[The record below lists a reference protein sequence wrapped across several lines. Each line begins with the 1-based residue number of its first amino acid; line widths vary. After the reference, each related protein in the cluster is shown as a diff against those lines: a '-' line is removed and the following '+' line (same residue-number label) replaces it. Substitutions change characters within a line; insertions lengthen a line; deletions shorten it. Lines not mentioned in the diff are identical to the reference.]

1 MRKRIIALLLALVLA
16 LSLCACAGDGDGE
29 KSEKKEKTADDYAEA
44 LYVAALTRMS
54 NYYEFGIEIY
64 RPDYNGDGT
73 ADWLIKFVGEYQP
86 LWVLFEGGKLDEN
99 PKVFFNWGAA
109 GELKMYT
116 SKTNGGLY
124 VENSYKVLTHGY
136 ESLFRFDGEA
146 QDYDF
151 YMTYES
157 YDGTEE
163 TTVYDYTQ
171 SDGDGG
177 MTEVSEEEYE
187 NALDKLRLEELQGGD
202 TSFDK
207 YLGAP
212 EDKLLGI
219 SKRIRELPFT
229 SNCALRDIDDDGE
242 KELIFDTETGEDAD
256 GPVAPT
262 GIAYVTY
269 ECGNEGSTEY
279 GLSVFSEA
287 LSLAFDPGAAAQ
299 RLSLYERPE
308 TEHSTEQGGKLMG
321 EWPTGKWACKEQGLD
336 RVYYLY
342 SDGTFEYKDYEGYY
356 VEGIWYIDYERNTV
370 VLQIYREEDGN
381 YDWYMEFGIEGD
393 NLATYPGK
401 TTEYYYQI
409 P

>member
-136 ESLFRFDGEA
+136 ESLFRFYGEA

-151 YMTYES
+151 YMSYES
-157 YDGTEE
+157 PNGKEE
-163 TTVYDYTQ
+163 ETVYDYTQ

-256 GPVAPT
+256 GTVAPT

-269 ECGNEGSTEY
+269 ECGNEGRTEH

-299 RLSLYERPE
+299 RLSLYERTE
-308 TEHSTEQGGKLMG
+308 TEHSSEQTNKTTSEQSQELFNAMLG
-321 EWPTGKWACKEQGLD
+321 EWHNLETDATI
-336 RVYYLY
+336 YLQANGDVCNEFAPMGIWYLCSDGTVY
-342 SDGTFEYKDYEGYY
+342 SDGLSYEGNYTVSFSY
-356 VEGIWYIDYERNTV
+356 DEVEGRECMTLENDQHIIK
-370 VLQIYREEDGN
+370 LYR
-381 YDWYMEFGIEGD
+381 
-393 NLATYPGK
+393 
-401 TTEYYYQI
+401 
-409 P
+409 

>member
-73 ADWLIKFVGEYQP
+73 ADWLIKFVGEYLP

-151 YMTYES
+151 YMSYES
-157 YDGTEE
+157 PNGKEE
-163 TTVYDYTQ
+163 ETVYDYTQ

-202 TSFDK
+202 MSFDK

-256 GPVAPT
+256 GTVAPT

-269 ECGNEGSTEY
+269 ECGNEGRTEH

-308 TEHSTEQGGKLMG
+308 TEHSTEQTNKTTSEESQELFNAMLG
-321 EWPTGKWACKEQGLD
+321 EWHNLETDATI
-336 RVYYLY
+336 YLQANGDVCNEFAPMGIWYLCSDGTVY
-342 SDGTFEYKDYEGYY
+342 SDGLSYEGNYTVSFSY
-356 VEGIWYIDYERNTV
+356 DEVEGRECMTLENDQHIIK
-370 VLQIYREEDGN
+370 LYR
-381 YDWYMEFGIEGD
+381 
-393 NLATYPGK
+393 
-401 TTEYYYQI
+401 
-409 P
+409 

>member
-73 ADWLIKFVGEYQP
+73 ADWLIKFVGEYMP

-151 YMTYES
+151 YMSYES
-157 YDGTEE
+157 PNGKEE
-163 TTVYDYTQ
+163 ETVYDYTQ

-256 GPVAPT
+256 GTVAPT

-269 ECGNEGSTEY
+269 ECGNEGRTEH

-308 TEHSTEQGGKLMG
+308 TEHSTEQTNKTTSEESQELFNAMLG
-321 EWPTGKWACKEQGLD
+321 EWHNLETDATI
-336 RVYYLY
+336 YLQANGDVCNEFAPMGIWYLCSDGTVY
-342 SDGTFEYKDYEGYY
+342 SDGLSYEGNYTVSFSY
-356 VEGIWYIDYERNTV
+356 DEVEGRECMTLENDQHIIK
-370 VLQIYREEDGN
+370 LYR
-381 YDWYMEFGIEGD
+381 
-393 NLATYPGK
+393 
-401 TTEYYYQI
+401 
-409 P
+409 

>member
-136 ESLFRFDGEA
+136 ESLFRFYGEA

-151 YMTYES
+151 YMSYES
-157 YDGTEE
+157 PNGKEE
-163 TTVYDYTQ
+163 ETVYDYTQ

-256 GPVAPT
+256 GTVAPT

-269 ECGNEGSTEY
+269 ECGNEGRTEH

-287 LSLAFDPGAAAQ
+287 LSFAFDPGAAAQ
-299 RLSLYERPE
+299 RLSLYERTE
-308 TEHSTEQGGKLMG
+308 TEHSTEQTNKTTSEESQELFNAMLG
-321 EWPTGKWACKEQGLD
+321 EWHNLETDATI
-336 RVYYLY
+336 YLQANGDVCNEFAPMGIWYLCSDGTVY
-342 SDGTFEYKDYEGYY
+342 SDGLSYEGNYTVSFSY
-356 VEGIWYIDYERNTV
+356 DEVEGRECMTLEHDQHIIK
-370 VLQIYREEDGN
+370 LYR
-381 YDWYMEFGIEGD
+381 
-393 NLATYPGK
+393 
-401 TTEYYYQI
+401 
-409 P
+409 

>member
-54 NYYEFGIEIY
+54 KHYEFGIEIY

-151 YMTYES
+151 YMSYES
-157 YDGTEE
+157 PNGKEE
-163 TTVYDYTQ
+163 ETVYDYTQ

-177 MTEVSEEEYE
+177 MTEVSGEEYE

-219 SKRIRELPFT
+219 SKRIRELPFI

-256 GPVAPT
+256 GTVAPT

-269 ECGNEGSTEY
+269 ECGNEGRTEY
-279 GLSVFSEA
+279 GLSVFGEA

-308 TEHSTEQGGKLMG
+308 TEHSTEQTNKTTSEESQELFNAMLG
-321 EWPTGKWACKEQGLD
+321 EWHNLETD
-336 RVYYLY
+336 STIYLQANGDVCNEFAPMGIWYLCSDGTMY
-342 SDGTFEYKDYEGYY
+342 SDGLSYEGNYTVSFSY
-356 VEGIWYIDYERNTV
+356 DEVEGRECMTLENDQHIIK
-370 VLQIYREEDGN
+370 LYR
-381 YDWYMEFGIEGD
+381 
-393 NLATYPGK
+393 
-401 TTEYYYQI
+401 
-409 P
+409 

>member
-73 ADWLIKFVGEYQP
+73 ADWLIKFVGEYLP

-151 YMTYES
+151 YMSYES
-157 YDGTEE
+157 PNGKEE
-163 TTVYDYTQ
+163 ETVYDYTQ

-219 SKRIRELPFT
+219 SKRIRDLPFT

-256 GPVAPT
+256 GTVAPT

-269 ECGNEGSTEY
+269 ECGNEGRTEH

-308 TEHSTEQGGKLMG
+308 TEHSSEQTNKTTSEQSQELFNAMLG
-321 EWPTGKWACKEQGLD
+321 EWHNLETDATI
-336 RVYYLY
+336 YLQANGDVCNEFAPMGIWYLCSDGTVY
-342 SDGTFEYKDYEGYY
+342 SDGLSYEGNYTVSFSY
-356 VEGIWYIDYERNTV
+356 DEVEGRECMTLENDQHIIK
-370 VLQIYREEDGN
+370 LYR
-381 YDWYMEFGIEGD
+381 
-393 NLATYPGK
+393 
-401 TTEYYYQI
+401 
-409 P
+409 

>member
-136 ESLFRFDGEA
+136 ESLFRFYGEA

-151 YMTYES
+151 YMSYES
-157 YDGTEE
+157 PNGKEE
-163 TTVYDYTQ
+163 ETVYDYTQ

-256 GPVAPT
+256 GTVAPT

-269 ECGNEGSTEY
+269 ECGNEGRTEH

-308 TEHSTEQGGKLMG
+308 TEHSTEQTNKTTSEESQELFNAMLG
-321 EWPTGKWACKEQGLD
+321 EWHNLETDATI
-336 RVYYLY
+336 YLQANGDVCNEFAPMGIWYLCSDGTVY
-342 SDGTFEYKDYEGYY
+342 SDGLSYEGNYTVSFSY
-356 VEGIWYIDYERNTV
+356 DEVEGRECMTLENDQHIIK
-370 VLQIYREEDGN
+370 LYR
-381 YDWYMEFGIEGD
+381 
-393 NLATYPGK
+393 
-401 TTEYYYQI
+401 
-409 P
+409 

>member
-29 KSEKKEKTADDYAEA
+29 KSEKKEKTADDFAEA

-54 NYYEFGIEIY
+54 KYYEFGIEIY

-151 YMTYES
+151 YMSYES
-157 YDGTEE
+157 PNGKEE
-163 TTVYDYTQ
+163 ETVYDYTQ

-256 GPVAPT
+256 GTVAPT

-269 ECGNEGSTEY
+269 ECGNEGRTEY

-308 TEHSTEQGGKLMG
+308 TEHSTEQTNKTTSEESQELFNAMLG
-321 EWPTGKWACKEQGLD
+321 EWHNLETDATI
-336 RVYYLY
+336 YLQANGDVCNEFAPMGIWYLCSDGTVY
-342 SDGTFEYKDYEGYY
+342 SDGLSYEGNYTVSFSY
-356 VEGIWYIDYERNTV
+356 DEVEGRECMTLENDQHIIK
-370 VLQIYREEDGN
+370 LYR
-381 YDWYMEFGIEGD
+381 
-393 NLATYPGK
+393 
-401 TTEYYYQI
+401 
-409 P
+409 

>member
-73 ADWLIKFVGEYQP
+73 ADWLIKFVGEYLP

-116 SKTNGGLY
+116 SKTNGCLY

-136 ESLFRFDGEA
+136 ESLFRFYGEA

-151 YMTYES
+151 YMSYES
-157 YDGTEE
+157 PNGKEE
-163 TTVYDYTQ
+163 ETVYDYTQ

-219 SKRIRELPFT
+219 SKRIRDLPFT

-256 GPVAPT
+256 GTVAPT

-269 ECGNEGSTEY
+269 ECGNEGRTEH

-308 TEHSTEQGGKLMG
+308 TEHSTEQTNKTTSEESQELFNAMLG
-321 EWPTGKWACKEQGLD
+321 EWHNLETDATI
-336 RVYYLY
+336 YLQANGDVCNEFAPMGIWYLCSDGTVY
-342 SDGTFEYKDYEGYY
+342 SDGLSYEGNYTVSFSY
-356 VEGIWYIDYERNTV
+356 DEVEGRECMTLENDQHIIK
-370 VLQIYREEDGN
+370 LYR
-381 YDWYMEFGIEGD
+381 
-393 NLATYPGK
+393 
-401 TTEYYYQI
+401 
-409 P
+409 

>member
-136 ESLFRFDGEA
+136 ESLFRFYGEA

-151 YMTYES
+151 YMSYES
-157 YDGTEE
+157 PNGKEE
-163 TTVYDYTQ
+163 ETVYDYTQ

-242 KELIFDTETGEDAD
+242 NELIFDTETGEDAD
-256 GPVAPT
+256 GTVAPT

-269 ECGNEGSTEY
+269 ECGNEGRTEH

-308 TEHSTEQGGKLMG
+308 TEHSTEQTNKTTSEESQELFNAMLG
-321 EWPTGKWACKEQGLD
+321 EWHNLETDATI
-336 RVYYLY
+336 YLQANGDVCNEFAPMGIWYLCSDGTVY
-342 SDGTFEYKDYEGYY
+342 SDGLSYEGNYTVSFSY
-356 VEGIWYIDYERNTV
+356 DEVEGRECMTLENDQHIIK
-370 VLQIYREEDGN
+370 LYR
-381 YDWYMEFGIEGD
+381 
-393 NLATYPGK
+393 
-401 TTEYYYQI
+401 
-409 P
+409 

>member
-29 KSEKKEKTADDYAEA
+29 KSKKKEKTADDCAEA

-54 NYYEFGIEIY
+54 KHYEFGIEIY

-151 YMTYES
+151 YMSYES
-157 YDGTEE
+157 PNGKEE
-163 TTVYDYTQ
+163 ETVYDYTQ

-256 GPVAPT
+256 GTVAPT

-269 ECGNEGSTEY
+269 ECGNEGRTEY

-287 LSLAFDPGAAAQ
+287 LSLAFDPGVAAQ

-308 TEHSTEQGGKLMG
+308 TEHSSEQTNKTTSEESQELFNAMLG
-321 EWPTGKWACKEQGLD
+321 EWHNLETDATI
-336 RVYYLY
+336 YLQANGDVCNEFAPMGIWYLCSDGTVY
-342 SDGTFEYKDYEGYY
+342 SDGLSYEGNYTVSFSY
-356 VEGIWYIDYERNTV
+356 DEVEGRECMTLENDQHIIK
-370 VLQIYREEDGN
+370 LYR
-381 YDWYMEFGIEGD
+381 
-393 NLATYPGK
+393 
-401 TTEYYYQI
+401 
-409 P
+409 

>member
-136 ESLFRFDGEA
+136 ESLFRFYGEA

-151 YMTYES
+151 YMSYES
-157 YDGTEE
+157 PNGKEE
-163 TTVYDYTQ
+163 ETVYDYTQ

-229 SNCALRDIDDDGE
+229 SNCVLRDIDDDGE

-256 GPVAPT
+256 GTVAPT

-269 ECGNEGSTEY
+269 ECGNEGRTEY

-299 RLSLYERPE
+299 RLSLYERTE
-308 TEHSTEQGGKLMG
+308 TEHSTEQTNKTTSEESQELFNAMLG
-321 EWPTGKWACKEQGLD
+321 EWHNLETDATI
-336 RVYYLY
+336 YLQANGDVCNEFAPMGIWYLCSDGTVY
-342 SDGTFEYKDYEGYY
+342 SDGLSYEGNYTVSFSY
-356 VEGIWYIDYERNTV
+356 DEVEGRECMTLENDQHIIK
-370 VLQIYREEDGN
+370 LYR
-381 YDWYMEFGIEGD
+381 
-393 NLATYPGK
+393 
-401 TTEYYYQI
+401 
-409 P
+409 

>member
-44 LYVAALTRMS
+44 LYVAALTRTS

-73 ADWLIKFVGEYQP
+73 ADWLIKFVGEYLP

-136 ESLFRFDGEA
+136 ESLFRFYGEA

-151 YMTYES
+151 YMSYES
-157 YDGTEE
+157 PNGKEE
-163 TTVYDYTQ
+163 ETVYDYTQ

-256 GPVAPT
+256 GTVAPT

-269 ECGNEGSTEY
+269 ECGNEGRTEH

-287 LSLAFDPGAAAQ
+287 LSFAFDPGAAAQ

-308 TEHSTEQGGKLMG
+308 TEHSTEQTNKTTSEESQELFNAMLG
-321 EWPTGKWACKEQGLD
+321 EWHNLETDATI
-336 RVYYLY
+336 YLQANGDVCNEFAPMGIWYLCSDGTVY
-342 SDGTFEYKDYEGYY
+342 SDGLSYEGNYTVSFSY
-356 VEGIWYIDYERNTV
+356 DEVEGRECMTLENDQHIIK
-370 VLQIYREEDGN
+370 LYR
-381 YDWYMEFGIEGD
+381 
-393 NLATYPGK
+393 
-401 TTEYYYQI
+401 
-409 P
+409 

>member
-136 ESLFRFDGEA
+136 ESLFRFYGEA

-151 YMTYES
+151 YMSYES
-157 YDGTEE
+157 PNGKEE
-163 TTVYDYTQ
+163 ETVYDYTQ

-256 GPVAPT
+256 GTVAPT

-269 ECGNEGSTEY
+269 ECGNEGRTEH

-287 LSLAFDPGAAAQ
+287 LSFAFDPGAAAQ

-308 TEHSTEQGGKLMG
+308 TEHSTEQTNKTTSEESQELFNAMLG
-321 EWPTGKWACKEQGLD
+321 EWHNLETDATI
-336 RVYYLY
+336 YLQANGDVCNEFAPMGIWYLCSDGTVY
-342 SDGTFEYKDYEGYY
+342 SDGLSYEGNYTVSFSY
-356 VEGIWYIDYERNTV
+356 DEVEGRECMTLENDQHIIK
-370 VLQIYREEDGN
+370 LYR
-381 YDWYMEFGIEGD
+381 
-393 NLATYPGK
+393 
-401 TTEYYYQI
+401 
-409 P
+409 

>member
-73 ADWLIKFVGEYQP
+73 ADWLIKFVGEYLP

-136 ESLFRFDGEA
+136 ESLFRFYGEA

-151 YMTYES
+151 YMSYES
-157 YDGTEE
+157 PNGKEE
-163 TTVYDYTQ
+163 ETVYDYTQ

-256 GPVAPT
+256 GTVAPT

-269 ECGNEGSTEY
+269 ECGNEGRTEY

-287 LSLAFDPGAAAQ
+287 LSLAFDPGVAAQ

-308 TEHSTEQGGKLMG
+308 TEHSTEQTNKTTSEESQELFNAMLG
-321 EWPTGKWACKEQGLD
+321 EWHNLETDATI
-336 RVYYLY
+336 YLQANGDVCNEFAPMGIWYLCSDGTVY
-342 SDGTFEYKDYEGYY
+342 SDGLSYEGNYTVSFSY
-356 VEGIWYIDYERNTV
+356 DEVEGRECMTLENDQHIIK
-370 VLQIYREEDGN
+370 LYR
-381 YDWYMEFGIEGD
+381 
-393 NLATYPGK
+393 
-401 TTEYYYQI
+401 
-409 P
+409 

>member
-151 YMTYES
+151 YMSYES

-256 GPVAPT
+256 GTVAPT

-269 ECGNEGSTEY
+269 ECGNEGRTEH

-308 TEHSTEQGGKLMG
+308 TEHSTEQTNKTTSEESQELFNAMLG
-321 EWPTGKWACKEQGLD
+321 EWHNLETDATI
-336 RVYYLY
+336 YLQANGDVCNEFAPMGIWYLCSDGTVY
-342 SDGTFEYKDYEGYY
+342 SDGLSYEGNYTVSFSY
-356 VEGIWYIDYERNTV
+356 DEVEGRECMTLENDQHIIK
-370 VLQIYREEDGN
+370 LYR
-381 YDWYMEFGIEGD
+381 
-393 NLATYPGK
+393 
-401 TTEYYYQI
+401 
-409 P
+409 

>member
-54 NYYEFGIEIY
+54 KYYEFGIEIY

-73 ADWLIKFVGEYQP
+73 ADWLIKFVGEYLP

-136 ESLFRFDGEA
+136 ESLFRFYGEA

-151 YMTYES
+151 YMSYES
-157 YDGTEE
+157 PNGKEE
-163 TTVYDYTQ
+163 ETVYDYTQ

-256 GPVAPT
+256 GTVAPT

-269 ECGNEGSTEY
+269 ECGNEGRTEH

-308 TEHSTEQGGKLMG
+308 TEHSTEQTNKTTSEESQELFNAMLG
-321 EWPTGKWACKEQGLD
+321 EWHNLETDATI
-336 RVYYLY
+336 YLQANGDVCNEFAPMGIWYLCSDGTVY
-342 SDGTFEYKDYEGYY
+342 SDGLSYEGNYTVSFSY
-356 VEGIWYIDYERNTV
+356 DEVEGRECMTLENDQHIIK
-370 VLQIYREEDGN
+370 LYR
-381 YDWYMEFGIEGD
+381 
-393 NLATYPGK
+393 
-401 TTEYYYQI
+401 
-409 P
+409 

>member
-136 ESLFRFDGEA
+136 ESLFRFYGEA

-151 YMTYES
+151 YMSYES
-157 YDGTEE
+157 PNGKEE
-163 TTVYDYTQ
+163 ETVYDYTQ

-256 GPVAPT
+256 GTVAPT

-269 ECGNEGSTEY
+269 ECGNEGRTEH

-308 TEHSTEQGGKLMG
+308 TEHSTEQTNKTTSEQSQELFNAMLG
-321 EWPTGKWACKEQGLD
+321 EWHNLETDATI
-336 RVYYLY
+336 YLQANGDVCNEFAPMGIWYLCSDGTVY
-342 SDGTFEYKDYEGYY
+342 SDGLSYEGNYTVSFSY
-356 VEGIWYIDYERNTV
+356 DEVEGRECMTLENDQHIIK
-370 VLQIYREEDGN
+370 LYR
-381 YDWYMEFGIEGD
+381 
-393 NLATYPGK
+393 
-401 TTEYYYQI
+401 
-409 P
+409 

>member
-73 ADWLIKFVGEYQP
+73 ADWLIKFVGEYLP

-136 ESLFRFDGEA
+136 ESLFRFYGEA

-151 YMTYES
+151 YMSYES
-157 YDGTEE
+157 PNGKEE
-163 TTVYDYTQ
+163 ETVYDYTQ

-187 NALDKLRLEELQGGD
+187 NALDKLRLEELRGGD

-256 GPVAPT
+256 GTVAPT

-269 ECGNEGSTEY
+269 ECGNEGRTEH

-308 TEHSTEQGGKLMG
+308 TEHSTEQTNKTTSEESQELFNAMLG
-321 EWPTGKWACKEQGLD
+321 EWHNLETDATI
-336 RVYYLY
+336 YLQANGDVCNEFAPMGIWYLCSDGTVY
-342 SDGTFEYKDYEGYY
+342 SDGLSYEGNYTVSFSY
-356 VEGIWYIDYERNTV
+356 DEVEGRECMTLENDQHIIK
-370 VLQIYREEDGN
+370 LYR
-381 YDWYMEFGIEGD
+381 
-393 NLATYPGK
+393 
-401 TTEYYYQI
+401 
-409 P
+409 

>member
-73 ADWLIKFVGEYQP
+73 ADWLIKFVGEYLP

-124 VENSYKVLTHGY
+124 IENSYKVIAFGY

-256 GPVAPT
+256 GTVAPT

-269 ECGNEGSTEY
+269 ECGNEGRTEY

-308 TEHSTEQGGKLMG
+308 TEHSTEQTNKTTSEESQELFNAMLG
-321 EWPTGKWACKEQGLD
+321 EWHNLETDATI
-336 RVYYLY
+336 YLQANGDVCNEFAPMGIWYLCSDGTVY
-342 SDGTFEYKDYEGYY
+342 SDGLSYEGNYTVSFSY
-356 VEGIWYIDYERNTV
+356 DEVEGRECMTLENDQHIIK
-370 VLQIYREEDGN
+370 LYR
-381 YDWYMEFGIEGD
+381 
-393 NLATYPGK
+393 
-401 TTEYYYQI
+401 
-409 P
+409 

>member
-151 YMTYES
+151 YMSYES
-157 YDGTEE
+157 PNGKEE
-163 TTVYDYTQ
+163 ETVYDYTQ

-256 GPVAPT
+256 GTVAPT

-269 ECGNEGSTEY
+269 ECGNEGRTEH

-308 TEHSTEQGGKLMG
+308 TEHSTEQTNKTTSEESQELFNAMLG
-321 EWPTGKWACKEQGLD
+321 EWHNLETDATI
-336 RVYYLY
+336 YLQANGDVCNEFAPMGIWYLCSDGTVY
-342 SDGTFEYKDYEGYY
+342 SDGLSYEGNYTVSFSY
-356 VEGIWYIDYERNTV
+356 DEVEGRECMTLENDQHIIK
-370 VLQIYREEDGN
+370 LYR
-381 YDWYMEFGIEGD
+381 
-393 NLATYPGK
+393 
-401 TTEYYYQI
+401 
-409 P
+409 

>member
-124 VENSYKVLTHGY
+124 IENSYKVIAFGY

-256 GPVAPT
+256 GTVAPT

-308 TEHSTEQGGKLMG
+308 TEHSTEQTNKTTSEESQELFNAMLG
-321 EWPTGKWACKEQGLD
+321 EWHNLETDATI
-336 RVYYLY
+336 YLQANGDVCNEFAPMGIWYLCSDGTVY
-342 SDGTFEYKDYEGYY
+342 SDGLSYEGNYTVSFSY
-356 VEGIWYIDYERNTV
+356 DEVEGRECMTLENDQHIIK
-370 VLQIYREEDGN
+370 LYR
-381 YDWYMEFGIEGD
+381 
-393 NLATYPGK
+393 
-401 TTEYYYQI
+401 
-409 P
+409 

>member
-73 ADWLIKFVGEYQP
+73 ADWLIKFVGEYLP

-136 ESLFRFDGEA
+136 ESLFRFYGEA

-151 YMTYES
+151 YMSYES
-157 YDGTEE
+157 PNGKEE
-163 TTVYDYTQ
+163 ETVYDYTQ

-187 NALDKLRLEELQGGD
+187 NALDKLRLEELHGGD

-256 GPVAPT
+256 GTVAPT

-269 ECGNEGSTEY
+269 ECGNEGRTEH

-308 TEHSTEQGGKLMG
+308 TEHSTEQTNKTTSEESQELFNAMLG
-321 EWPTGKWACKEQGLD
+321 EWHNLETDATI
-336 RVYYLY
+336 YLQANGDVCNEFAPMGIWYLCSDGTVY
-342 SDGTFEYKDYEGYY
+342 SDGLSYEGNYTVSFSY
-356 VEGIWYIDYERNTV
+356 DEVEGRECMTLENDQHIIK
-370 VLQIYREEDGN
+370 LYR
-381 YDWYMEFGIEGD
+381 
-393 NLATYPGK
+393 
-401 TTEYYYQI
+401 
-409 P
+409 

>member
-29 KSEKKEKTADDYAEA
+29 KSEKKEKTADDFAEA

-73 ADWLIKFVGEYQP
+73 ADWLIKFVGEYLP

-151 YMTYES
+151 YMSYES
-157 YDGTEE
+157 PNGKEE
-163 TTVYDYTQ
+163 ETVYDYTQ

-256 GPVAPT
+256 GTVAPT

-269 ECGNEGSTEY
+269 ECGNEGRTEY

-308 TEHSTEQGGKLMG
+308 TEHSTEQTNKTTSEESQELFNAMLG
-321 EWPTGKWACKEQGLD
+321 EWHNLETDATI
-336 RVYYLY
+336 YLQANGDVCNEFAPMGIWYLCSDGTVY
-342 SDGTFEYKDYEGYY
+342 SDGLSYEGNYTVSFSY
-356 VEGIWYIDYERNTV
+356 DEVEGRECMTLENDQHIIK
-370 VLQIYREEDGN
+370 LYR
-381 YDWYMEFGIEGD
+381 
-393 NLATYPGK
+393 
-401 TTEYYYQI
+401 
-409 P
+409 

>member
-29 KSEKKEKTADDYAEA
+29 KSKKKEKTADDYAEA

-136 ESLFRFDGEA
+136 ESLFRFYGEA

-151 YMTYES
+151 YMSYES
-157 YDGTEE
+157 PNGKEE
-163 TTVYDYTQ
+163 ETVYDYTQ

-177 MTEVSEEEYE
+177 MTEVSEEEHE

-256 GPVAPT
+256 GTVAPT

-269 ECGNEGSTEY
+269 ECGNEGRTEH

-308 TEHSTEQGGKLMG
+308 TEHSTEQTNKTTSEQSQELFNAMLG
-321 EWPTGKWACKEQGLD
+321 EWHNLETDATI
-336 RVYYLY
+336 YLQANGDVCNEFAPMGIWYLCSDGTVY
-342 SDGTFEYKDYEGYY
+342 SDGLSYEGNYTVSFSY
-356 VEGIWYIDYERNTV
+356 DEVEGRECMTLENDQHIIK
-370 VLQIYREEDGN
+370 LYR
-381 YDWYMEFGIEGD
+381 
-393 NLATYPGK
+393 
-401 TTEYYYQI
+401 
-409 P
+409 

>member
-1 MRKRIIALLLALVLA
+1 MRKRIIALLLALVLT

-73 ADWLIKFVGEYQP
+73 ADWLIKFVGEYLP

-136 ESLFRFDGEA
+136 ESLFRFYGEA

-151 YMTYES
+151 YMSYES
-157 YDGTEE
+157 PNGKEE
-163 TTVYDYTQ
+163 ETVYDYTQ

-256 GPVAPT
+256 GTVAPT

-269 ECGNEGSTEY
+269 ECGNEGRTEH

-308 TEHSTEQGGKLMG
+308 TEHSTEQTNKTTSEQSQELFNAMLG
-321 EWPTGKWACKEQGLD
+321 EWHNLETDATI
-336 RVYYLY
+336 YLQANGDVCNEFAPMGIWYLCSDGTVY
-342 SDGTFEYKDYEGYY
+342 SDGLSYEGNYTVSFSY
-356 VEGIWYIDYERNTV
+356 DEVEGRECMTLENDQHIIK
-370 VLQIYREEDGN
+370 LYR
-381 YDWYMEFGIEGD
+381 
-393 NLATYPGK
+393 
-401 TTEYYYQI
+401 
-409 P
+409 

>member
-73 ADWLIKFVGEYQP
+73 ADWLIKFVGEYLP

-151 YMTYES
+151 YMSYES
-157 YDGTEE
+157 PNGKEE
-163 TTVYDYTQ
+163 ETVYDYTQ

-256 GPVAPT
+256 GTVAPT

-269 ECGNEGSTEY
+269 ECGNEGRTEH

-308 TEHSTEQGGKLMG
+308 TEHSTEQTNKTTSEESQELFNAMLG
-321 EWPTGKWACKEQGLD
+321 EWHNLETDATI
-336 RVYYLY
+336 YLQANGDVCNEFAPMGIWYLCSDGTVY
-342 SDGTFEYKDYEGYY
+342 SDGLSYEGNYTVSFSY
-356 VEGIWYIDYERNTV
+356 DEVEGRECMTLENDQHIIK
-370 VLQIYREEDGN
+370 LYR
-381 YDWYMEFGIEGD
+381 
-393 NLATYPGK
+393 
-401 TTEYYYQI
+401 
-409 P
+409 

>member
-124 VENSYKVLTHGY
+124 IENSYKVIAFGY

-269 ECGNEGSTEY
+269 ECGNEGRTEY

-308 TEHSTEQGGKLMG
+308 TEHSTEQTNKTTSEESQELFNAMLG
-321 EWPTGKWACKEQGLD
+321 EWHNLETDATI
-336 RVYYLY
+336 YLQANGDVCNEFAPMGIWYLCSDGTVY
-342 SDGTFEYKDYEGYY
+342 SDGLSYEGNYTVSFSY
-356 VEGIWYIDYERNTV
+356 DEVEGRECMTLENDQHIIK
-370 VLQIYREEDGN
+370 LYR
-381 YDWYMEFGIEGD
+381 
-393 NLATYPGK
+393 
-401 TTEYYYQI
+401 
-409 P
+409 

>member
-73 ADWLIKFVGEYQP
+73 ADWLIKFVGEYLP

-136 ESLFRFDGEA
+136 ESLFGFDGEA

-151 YMTYES
+151 YMSYES
-157 YDGTEE
+157 PNGKEE
-163 TTVYDYTQ
+163 ETVYDYTQ

-256 GPVAPT
+256 GTVAPT

-269 ECGNEGSTEY
+269 ECGNEGRTEY

-308 TEHSTEQGGKLMG
+308 TEHSTEQTNKTTSEESQELFNAMLG
-321 EWPTGKWACKEQGLD
+321 EWHNLETDATI
-336 RVYYLY
+336 YLQANGDVCNEFAPMGIWYLCSDGTVY
-342 SDGTFEYKDYEGYY
+342 SDGLSYEGNYTVSFSY
-356 VEGIWYIDYERNTV
+356 DEVEGRECMTLENDQHIIK
-370 VLQIYREEDGN
+370 LYR
-381 YDWYMEFGIEGD
+381 
-393 NLATYPGK
+393 
-401 TTEYYYQI
+401 
-409 P
+409 

>member
-1 MRKRIIALLLALVLA
+1 MRKRVIALLLALVLA

-29 KSEKKEKTADDYAEA
+29 KSKKKEKTADDCAEA

-54 NYYEFGIEIY
+54 KHYEFGIEIY

-151 YMTYES
+151 YMSYES
-157 YDGTEE
+157 PNGKEE
-163 TTVYDYTQ
+163 ETVYDYTQ

-177 MTEVSEEEYE
+177 MTEASEEEYE

-242 KELIFDTETGEDAD
+242 KELIFDTEIGEDAD
-256 GPVAPT
+256 GTVAPT

-269 ECGNEGSTEY
+269 ECGNEGRTEY

-287 LSLAFDPGAAAQ
+287 LSLAFDPGVAAQ

-308 TEHSTEQGGKLMG
+308 TEHSTEQTNKTTSEESQELFNAMLG
-321 EWPTGKWACKEQGLD
+321 EWHNLETDATI
-336 RVYYLY
+336 YLQANGDVCNEFAPMGIWYLCSDGTVY
-342 SDGTFEYKDYEGYY
+342 SDGLSYEGNYTVRFSY
-356 VEGIWYIDYERNTV
+356 DEVEGRECMTLENDQHIIK
-370 VLQIYREEDGN
+370 LYR
-381 YDWYMEFGIEGD
+381 
-393 NLATYPGK
+393 
-401 TTEYYYQI
+401 
-409 P
+409 

>member
-136 ESLFRFDGEA
+136 ESLFRFYGEA

-151 YMTYES
+151 YMSYES
-157 YDGTEE
+157 PNGKEE
-163 TTVYDYTQ
+163 ETVYDYTQ

-219 SKRIRELPFT
+219 SKRIRDLPFT

-256 GPVAPT
+256 GTVAPT

-269 ECGNEGSTEY
+269 ECGNEGRTEH

-308 TEHSTEQGGKLMG
+308 TEHSSEQTNKTTSEQSQELFNAMLG
-321 EWPTGKWACKEQGLD
+321 EWHNLETDATI
-336 RVYYLY
+336 YLQANGDVCNEFAPMGIWYLCSDGTVY
-342 SDGTFEYKDYEGYY
+342 SDGLSYEGNYTVSFSY
-356 VEGIWYIDYERNTV
+356 DEVEGRECMTLENDQHIIK
-370 VLQIYREEDGN
+370 LYR
-381 YDWYMEFGIEGD
+381 
-393 NLATYPGK
+393 
-401 TTEYYYQI
+401 
-409 P
+409 

>member
-54 NYYEFGIEIY
+54 KHYEFGIEIY

-124 VENSYKVLTHGY
+124 VENSYKALTHGY

-151 YMTYES
+151 YMSYES
-157 YDGTEE
+157 PNGKEE
-163 TTVYDYTQ
+163 ETVYDYTQ
-171 SDGDGG
+171 SDGDGGG

-219 SKRIRELPFT
+219 SKRIRELPFI

-256 GPVAPT
+256 GTVAPT

-269 ECGNEGSTEY
+269 ECGNEGRTEY
-279 GLSVFSEA
+279 GLSVFGEA

-308 TEHSTEQGGKLMG
+308 TEHSTEQTNKTTSEESQELFNAMLG
-321 EWPTGKWACKEQGLD
+321 EWHNLETDATI
-336 RVYYLY
+336 YLQANGDVCNEFAPMGIWYLCSDGTVY
-342 SDGTFEYKDYEGYY
+342 SDGLSYEGNYTVSFSY
-356 VEGIWYIDYERNTV
+356 DEVEGRECMTLENDQHIIK
-370 VLQIYREEDGN
+370 LYR
-381 YDWYMEFGIEGD
+381 
-393 NLATYPGK
+393 
-401 TTEYYYQI
+401 
-409 P
+409 

>member
-29 KSEKKEKTADDYAEA
+29 KSEKKEKTVDDYAEA

-73 ADWLIKFVGEYQP
+73 ADWLIKFVGEYLP

-136 ESLFRFDGEA
+136 ESLFRFYGEA

-151 YMTYES
+151 YMSYES
-157 YDGTEE
+157 PNGKEE
-163 TTVYDYTQ
+163 ETVYDYTQ

-256 GPVAPT
+256 GTVAPT

-269 ECGNEGSTEY
+269 ECGNEGRTEY

-308 TEHSTEQGGKLMG
+308 TEHSTEQTNKTTSEESQELFNAMLG
-321 EWPTGKWACKEQGLD
+321 EWHNLETDATI
-336 RVYYLY
+336 YLQANGDVCNEFAPMGIWYLCSDGTVY
-342 SDGTFEYKDYEGYY
+342 SDGLSYEGNYTVSFSY
-356 VEGIWYIDYERNTV
+356 DEVEGRECMTLENDQHIIK
-370 VLQIYREEDGN
+370 LYR
-381 YDWYMEFGIEGD
+381 
-393 NLATYPGK
+393 
-401 TTEYYYQI
+401 
-409 P
+409 

>member
-124 VENSYKVLTHGY
+124 IENSYKVIAFGY

-256 GPVAPT
+256 GTVAPT

-269 ECGNEGSTEY
+269 ECGNEGRTEY

-287 LSLAFDPGAAAQ
+287 LSLAFDPGVAAQ

-308 TEHSTEQGGKLMG
+308 TEHSTEQTNKTTSEESQELFNAMLG
-321 EWPTGKWACKEQGLD
+321 EWHNLETDATI
-336 RVYYLY
+336 YLQANGDVCNEFAPMGIWYLCSDGTVY
-342 SDGTFEYKDYEGYY
+342 SDGLSYEGNYTVSFSY
-356 VEGIWYIDYERNTV
+356 DEVEGRECMTLENDQHIIK
-370 VLQIYREEDGN
+370 LYR
-381 YDWYMEFGIEGD
+381 
-393 NLATYPGK
+393 
-401 TTEYYYQI
+401 
-409 P
+409 

>member
-73 ADWLIKFVGEYQP
+73 ADWLIKFVGEYLP

-269 ECGNEGSTEY
+269 ECGNEGRTEY

-308 TEHSTEQGGKLMG
+308 TEHSTEQTNKTTSEESQELFNAMLG
-321 EWPTGKWACKEQGLD
+321 EWHNLETDATI
-336 RVYYLY
+336 YLQANGDVCNEFAPMGIWYLCSDGTVY
-342 SDGTFEYKDYEGYY
+342 SDGLSYEGNYTVSFSY
-356 VEGIWYIDYERNTV
+356 DEVEGRECMTLENDQHIIK
-370 VLQIYREEDGN
+370 LYR
-381 YDWYMEFGIEGD
+381 
-393 NLATYPGK
+393 
-401 TTEYYYQI
+401 
-409 P
+409 

>member
-29 KSEKKEKTADDYAEA
+29 KSEKKEKTVDDYAEA

-73 ADWLIKFVGEYQP
+73 ADWLIKFVGEYLP

-124 VENSYKVLTHGY
+124 IENSYKVIAFGY
-136 ESLFRFDGEA
+136 ESLFRFYGEA

-256 GPVAPT
+256 GTVAPT

-269 ECGNEGSTEY
+269 ECGNEGRTEH

-308 TEHSTEQGGKLMG
+308 TEHSTEQTNKTTSEQSQELFNAMLG
-321 EWPTGKWACKEQGLD
+321 EWHNLETDATI
-336 RVYYLY
+336 YLQANGDVCNEFAPMGIWYLCSDGTVY
-342 SDGTFEYKDYEGYY
+342 SDGLSYEGNYTVSFSY
-356 VEGIWYIDYERNTV
+356 DEVEGRECMTLENDQHIIK
-370 VLQIYREEDGN
+370 LYR
-381 YDWYMEFGIEGD
+381 
-393 NLATYPGK
+393 
-401 TTEYYYQI
+401 
-409 P
+409 

>member
-73 ADWLIKFVGEYQP
+73 ADWLIKFVGEYLP

-136 ESLFRFDGEA
+136 ESLFRFYGEA

-151 YMTYES
+151 YMSYES
-157 YDGTEE
+157 PNGKEE
-163 TTVYDYTQ
+163 ETVYDYTQ

-256 GPVAPT
+256 GTVAPT

-269 ECGNEGSTEY
+269 ECGNEGRTEY

-299 RLSLYERPE
+299 RLSLYERTE
-308 TEHSTEQGGKLMG
+308 TEHSSEQTNKTTSEESQELFNAMLG
-321 EWPTGKWACKEQGLD
+321 EWHNLETDATI
-336 RVYYLY
+336 YLQANGDVCNEFAPMGIWYLCSDGTVY
-342 SDGTFEYKDYEGYY
+342 SDGLSYEGNYTVSFSY
-356 VEGIWYIDYERNTV
+356 DEVEGRECMTLENDQHIIK
-370 VLQIYREEDGN
+370 LYR
-381 YDWYMEFGIEGD
+381 
-393 NLATYPGK
+393 
-401 TTEYYYQI
+401 
-409 P
+409 

>member
-136 ESLFRFDGEA
+136 ESLFRFYGEA

-151 YMTYES
+151 YMSYES
-157 YDGTEE
+157 PNGKEE
-163 TTVYDYTQ
+163 ETVYDYTQ

-177 MTEVSEEEYE
+177 MTEVSEEKYE

-256 GPVAPT
+256 GTVAPT

-269 ECGNEGSTEY
+269 ECGNEGRTEH

-308 TEHSTEQGGKLMG
+308 TEHSTEQTNKTTSEESQELFNAMLG
-321 EWPTGKWACKEQGLD
+321 EWHNLETDATI
-336 RVYYLY
+336 YLQANGDVCNEFAPMGIWYLCSDGTVY
-342 SDGTFEYKDYEGYY
+342 SDGLSYEGNYTVSFSY
-356 VEGIWYIDYERNTV
+356 DEVEGRECMTLENDQHIIK
-370 VLQIYREEDGN
+370 LYR
-381 YDWYMEFGIEGD
+381 
-393 NLATYPGK
+393 
-401 TTEYYYQI
+401 
-409 P
+409 

>member
-73 ADWLIKFVGEYQP
+73 ADWLIKFVGEYLP

-256 GPVAPT
+256 GTVAPT

-269 ECGNEGSTEY
+269 ECGNEGRTEH

-308 TEHSTEQGGKLMG
+308 TEHSTEQTNKTTSEESQELFNAMLG
-321 EWPTGKWACKEQGLD
+321 EWHNLETDATI
-336 RVYYLY
+336 YLQANGDVCNEFAPMGIWYLCSDGTVY
-342 SDGTFEYKDYEGYY
+342 SDGLSYEGNYTVSFSY
-356 VEGIWYIDYERNTV
+356 DEVEGRECMTLENDQHIIK
-370 VLQIYREEDGN
+370 LYR
-381 YDWYMEFGIEGD
+381 
-393 NLATYPGK
+393 
-401 TTEYYYQI
+401 
-409 P
+409 